1 MVHPE
6 VKNWIK
12 YAHFEEKHGY
22 IARARKVF
30 ERAVEF
36 FGEEHISESLY
47 VAFARYEEKQ
57 KEVWRSVFI
66 SFSKPESLLVFS
78 CSDLTVRF
86 VS

>member
-1 MVHPE
+1 MVHPK

-22 IARARKVF
+22 IALARKVF

-57 KEVWRSVFI
+57 KEVWRPVFM
-66 SFSKPESLLVFS
+66 SREPSGVFLFRPDRSLCVF
-78 CSDLTVRF
+78 
-86 VS
+86 